1 MSGHQTFQAFRPR
14 NQTEYILVDQLG
26 NRFTNEK
33 RIEHHIGVLAVNH
46 YEGQSLSYPRI
57 PCYAIYDE
65 DGKESRSFA
74 PSYSSGRLRHRE
86 EWSWSRSNGIVK
98 KANTIEELA
107 KLIKV
112 PPQAMTETFR
122 KRNDVMH
129 LDSR

>member
-1 MSGHQTFQAFRPR
+1 M
-14 NQTEYILVDQLG
+14 
-26 NRFTNEK
+26 
-33 RIEHHIGVLAVNH
+33 
-46 YEGQSLSYPRI
+46 SYPRI

-65 DGKESRSFA
+65 DGKERRSFA

-86 EWSWSRSNGIVK
+86 KWSWSRSNDKEIEAGIVK